1 MRNKKSAFSLIEI
14 SIVILIIGILVAG
27 ITQSSRL
34 ISSSRVTTA
43 QTLTQSS
50 PISANAGLMLWLETS
65 SDDSFLASETSN
77 GDSVTIWNDIN
88 TQSVSKLF
96 ALTSLGTV
104 TYVTNSEIGGIPSLY
119 FSGTAAMT
127 LSSDSASVVA
137 NPIQTMGS
145 ATGANNFTF
154 FAVYKEDSD
163 AAHSVFYNGTTGTN
177 GWGLLNAG
185 SSVKTIQTGATAHV
199 AGTGLY
205 STNATISSATFDGE
219 TLKLYT
225 NGAADTLTSESATV
239 AAATAAMYI
248 GSEDGSATGA
258 FAGHISEIV
267 IFDNALKDND
277 REAIEQY
284 LGKKYGITV
293 VY

>member
-1 MRNKKSAFSLIEI
+1 MTNKKSAFSLIEI
-14 SIVILIIGILVAG
+14 SIVILIIGILIAG

-34 ISSSRVTTA
+34 ISSSKVTTA

-50 PISANAGLMLWLETS
+50 PVSSNAGLMLWLESTS
-65 SDDSFLASETSN
+65 QDSFLSSETSN
-77 GDSVTIWNDIN
+77 GDSVSIWNDIN

-96 ALTSLGTV
+96 ARTTLGTV
-104 TYVTNSEIGGIPSLY
+104 TYVSNSLIGGIPSLY
-119 FSGTAAMT
+119 FPGTASMT
-127 LSSDSASVVA
+127 LSSGSASAVA

-145 ATGANNFTF
+145 LTGANNFTF

-163 AAHSVFYNGTTGTN
+163 AAHSVFYNGATGTN

-185 SSVKTIQTGATAHV
+185 SSVRTIQTGATAHV
-199 AGTGLY
+199 AETGLY
-205 STNATISSATFDGE
+205 STNATISSATFDGA

-225 NGAADTLTSESATV
+225 NGAVDALTSESATV
-239 AAATAAMYI
+239 AAATTGMFI
-248 GSEDGSATGA
+248 GSNGTETGA

-267 IFDNALKDND
+267 IFDNALKDDD
-277 REAIEQY
+277 RKAIEQY

-293 VY
+293 IY